1 VRLEQ
6 VYQGRATKHKS
17 TDMLD
22 EMYLMILES
31 SIRGD
36 FSVQEAHEVTLH
48 LRQVMG
54 SLVLLFNNL
63 SAEEL
68 TRILF
73 PSVLNGGVL
82 VQSTL
87 DSLHGIFDV
96 LEDLS
101 KPIQML
107 YLSVRDFLVD
117 TNRCTDVRFQINQR

>member
-1 VRLEQ
+1 
-6 VYQGRATKHKS
+6 
-17 TDMLD
+17 MLD

-73 PSVLNGGVL
+73 PSVLNCGVL